1 LEVLGADLLVFNS
14 TRDLQSNA
22 GMPQESWTTRLENAA
37 MYFVSSIPV
46 QEYSMSIDLK
56 YNAEV
61 KDRTLNEV
69 LPEIFMIV
77 TEHEGWVAEQA
88 DGLRKADTKGP
99 AFTWGPLAKPPAY
112 GKMKSRK
119 EDPEFQR
126 KRDQLTGKKRL
137 RPLYKDEDDT
147 PKEDLPPKDPPPRKD
162 SKTTPII
169 SEPAAI
175 QSMAIRNILNV

>member
-1 LEVLGADLLVFNS
+1 MLIYNS
-14 TRDLQSNA
+14 TRDLHDSVGIA
-22 GMPQESWTTRLENAA
+22 QESWTNRLENAA

-61 KDRTLNEV
+61 KDRTLHEV

-77 TEHEGWVAEQA
+77 SEHEGWAAEHA
-88 DGLRKADTKGP
+88 DGLRKVDAKGP

-126 KRDQLTGKKRL
+126 KRDQLTGRKRL
-137 RPLYKDEDDT
+137 KPLYKDEGGS
-147 PKEDLPPKDPPPRKD
+147 PKSGAIRKSSITAPSPGTDPA
-162 SKTTPII
+162 SG
-169 SEPAAI
+169 

>member
-1 LEVLGADLLVFNS
+1 
-14 TRDLQSNA
+14 
-22 GMPQESWTTRLENAA
+22 

-46 QEYSMSIDLK
+46 QEYSMSIDPK

-61 KDRTLNEV
+61 KHRTLNEV
-69 LPEIFMIV
+69 LPEIFNIV

-137 RPLYKDEDDT
+137 KPLYKDEDDI
-147 PKEDLPPKDPPPRKD
+147 PKGDPPRKD
-162 SKTTPII
+162 SKTTELNGT
-169 SEPAAI
+169 EPATAP
-175 QSMAIRNILNV
+175 SMAIRNILNI